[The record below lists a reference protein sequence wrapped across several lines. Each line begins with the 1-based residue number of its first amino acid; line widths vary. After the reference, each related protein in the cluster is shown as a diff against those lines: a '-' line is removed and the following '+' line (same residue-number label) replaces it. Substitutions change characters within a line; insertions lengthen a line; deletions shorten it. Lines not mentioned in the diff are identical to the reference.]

1 MFATLSFWRLPAWM
15 LPTALM
21 VLAAAAS
28 VHAHVGLDSP
38 NGGESLTGDSTFM
51 VEWHIII
58 PHDTLDWDLWYSTAS
73 ATGPWTIIAEDL
85 PFGDPT
91 SHLWSVPDIDA
102 ANAWV
107 RVRMDNDV
115 QPDYEDVSAASFSIV
130 ASPSLRADYNGNGV
144 VDASD
149 YTVWRDTL
157 GQTGMGLPADGDDSD
172 EIDQGDYDVWKL
184 DFGQALASGA
194 AISSAFPL
202 PPSPLSAAIPEPNAG
217 LLWLLGMTLAV
228 LRRR

>member
-1 MFATLSFWRLPAWM
+1 MLATLNFWRPLATM

-21 VLAAAAS
+21 VLTVAAS
-28 VHAHVGLDSP
+28 VHAHVTLNSP
-38 NGGESLTGDSTFM
+38 NGGESLTGGSNYL
-51 VEWHIII
+51 VEWVADV
-58 PHDTLDWDLWYSTAS
+58 PHDTLNWDLWYSTSS
-73 ATGPWTIIAEDL
+73 ADGPWTIIAEDL
-85 PFGDPT
+85 PVGDIFFGSPH
-91 SHLWSVPDIDA
+91 SELWSVPDIVA

-115 QPDYEDVSAASFSIV
+115 QEDYNDVSAASFSIV

-144 VDASD
+144 VDAGD

-157 GQTGMGLPADGDDSD
+157 GQTGMGLPADGDGSD

-184 DFGQALASGA
+184 DFGQTLGSGA
-194 AISSAFPL
+194 ASL
-202 PPSPLSAAIPEPNAG
+202 AANAVPEPNGG